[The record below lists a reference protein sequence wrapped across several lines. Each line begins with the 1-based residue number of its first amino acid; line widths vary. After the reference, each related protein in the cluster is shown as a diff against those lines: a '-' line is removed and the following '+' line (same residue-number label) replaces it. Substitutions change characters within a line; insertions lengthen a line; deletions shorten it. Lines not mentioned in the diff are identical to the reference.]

1 MIFLLLFKGVLL
13 DSKYY
18 GQEIRSHLFKTET
31 GGFKYD
37 PNVIPIAYGIPAVY
51 ENNLVDDRSDFKE
64 NESVQ
69 KRTTNPVIVQTEVEI
84 EAMDDIDISGQF
96 MDATIDLIM
105 TWNDPRLKWDPAD
118 FGGVT
123 SIRALQDEVWI
134 PELNV
139 VNRINDFS
147 YQDEKLQKCQ
157 RVV

>member
-1 MIFLLLFKGVLL
+1 MT
-13 DSKYY
+13 SK
-18 GQEIRSHLFKTET
+18 
-31 GGFKYD
+31 
-37 PNVIPIAYGIPAVY
+37 
-51 ENNLVDDRSDFKE
+51 
-64 NESVQ
+64 
-69 KRTTNPVIVQTEVEI
+69 

-147 YQDEKLQKCQ
+147 QVT
-157 RVV
+157 VV